1 MASIVVDDHIMLRA
15 YEVAEA
21 QELFDAVNRSRK
33 HLNPW
38 LDWVSKTTKPEHS
51 LQFIQQSMDEL
62 HAQKALAL
70 GIFYDDKIIGGIGMH
85 DWDHEVQMAQIGY
98 WLAQEHEGKGI
109 ISRSMQQFVAF
120 LFDKTGLNKIEIRFV
135 QANKRSAKVAARMGF
150 KIEGV
155 IRQSVMRNGMPEDMV
170 VTGLLKSEW
179 EPLPGPLPGRG

>member
-1 MASIVVDDHIMLRA
+1 
-15 YEVAEA
+15 
-21 QELFDAVNRSRK
+21 
-33 HLNPW
+33 
-38 LDWVSKTTKPEHS
+38 
-51 LQFIQQSMDEL
+51 
-62 HAQKALAL
+62 
-70 GIFYDDKIIGGIGMH
+70 MH
-85 DWDHEVQMAQIGY
+85 DWDHDVQMAQIGY
-98 WLAQEHEGKGI
+98 WFAQEHEGKGI

-179 EPLPGPLPGRG
+179 DTPVP